1 MTAEFIKNLGPDQV
15 AILVAVLIYV
25 TKELVSFV
33 SQIILRKN
41 DKIDENTEAVK
52 DLNFNIR
59 HLTTRLDQLEKQ
71 LEDFKQLQHVV
82 WKLEK
87 DVTFAH
93 EKIRDFRN
101 S

>member
-1 MTAEFIKNLGPDQV
+1 MTLDFIKTLSPDQV
-15 AILVAVLIYV
+15 AVILAVAIYV
-25 TKELVSFV
+25 TKELSGFV
-33 SQIILRKN
+33 SQIILKKS

-52 DLNFNIR
+52 DLNYELK
-59 HLTTRLDQLEKQ
+59 HLSGRLVELEKK
-71 LEDFKQLQHVV
+71 LDEFKSLQHVV

-93 EKIRDFRN
+93 EKIRDIRE